1 MALQTSGFQVPA
13 SIRAPEIPSNI
24 GKVDVK
30 GIYDS
35 VNEGLK
41 SYEALRQMPAQQ
53 AADSSRL
60 ALATQ
65 KAEAEQSLI
74 APETAARKGAAAR
87 ASMFNTPEML
97 QGEQAATQAQ
107 RDSIL
112 RKAAREQTELTR
124 EHALVQTAAAEEPV
138 ARAEILEAMK
148 LADYDAKAS
157 ALSEIR
163 TKYPWMDLP
172 QYKSLSGVLDTH
184 YKSAMTERERAADR
198 EHAMELQAAKGETAV
213 RVAGTRTDPKGRL
226 LDRLRSLNEQ
236 IEEDP
241 YDSFL
246 KDERDMVEKQLNKTA
261 AMEPLAPKTAAEDET
276 VKTITNLYNAQQK
289 AIADGNMKLAELYG
303 NALVQKTLPR
313 TTGTDLAARA
323 AALTTA
329 LGVKPGMPATQVATS
344 NAGTPPLRV
353 VPPADPVTFK
363 TVEPLLVT
371 TRQQFDALPPGTAYR
386 NQNSSGQIE
395 YLVK

>member
-213 RVAGTRTDPKGRL
+213 RVAGSRTDPRTRL
-226 LDRLRSLNEQ
+226 LDRAKSLSQQ

-241 YDSFL
+241 YDLLLQEDLEFV
-246 KDERDMVEKQLNKTA
+246 RKQLNKTA
-261 AMEPLAPKTAAEDET
+261 AMEPLAPKTTAED
-276 VKTITNLYNAQQK
+276 VAINKIKGLYNEQQK
-289 AIADGNMKLAELYG
+289 ALADGNMQLAEHYG
-303 NALVQKTLPR
+303 NALKLETLPR

-344 NAGTPPLRV
+344 NAGTSPLRV

-363 TVEPLLVT
+363 MPPRITSME
-371 TRQQFDALPPGTAYR
+371 QYDALPSGTFYVNAAD
-386 NQNSSGQIE
+386 GTTG
-395 YLVK
+395 VKP

>member
-1 MALQTSGFQVPA
+1 
-13 SIRAPEIPSNI
+13 
-24 GKVDVK
+24 
-30 GIYDS
+30 
-35 VNEGLK
+35 
-41 SYEALRQMPAQQ
+41 
-53 AADSSRL
+53 
-60 ALATQ
+60 
-65 KAEAEQSLI
+65 
-74 APETAARKGAAAR
+74 
-87 ASMFNTPEML
+87 MFNTPEML

-107 RDSIL
+107 RESIL

-124 EHALVQTAAAEEPV
+124 EHTLVQTAAAEEPV

-148 LADYDAKAS
+148 LADYEAKAA

-236 IEEDP
+236 IDEDP

-261 AMEPLAPKTAAEDET
+261 ATEPLAPKTTSVDEVINSIIGLRTAARKARADGDIQLAEDLENRL
-276 VKTITNLYNAQQK
+276 KR
-289 AIADGNMKLAELYG
+289 D
-303 NALVQKTLPR
+303 TLPR
-313 TTGTDLAARA
+313 TTGTDMAGRTAAMLA
-323 AALTTA
+323 L
-329 LGVKPGMPATQVATS
+329 LGGTPNTPTTQVAASNVGTS
-344 NAGTPPLRV
+344 PLRV
-353 VPPADPVTFK
+353 VPPADPVTFNM
-363 TVEPLLVT
+363 VEPPLVT
-371 TRQQFDALPPGTAYR
+371 TRQQFDALPPGTPYR

-395 YLVK
+395 YLRK

>member
-1 MALQTSGFQVPA
+1 MALETSGFQVPA
-13 SIRAPEIPSNI
+13 SIRAPEVPSNI
-24 GKVDVK
+24 GNIDVK

-35 VNEGLK
+35 VTEGLK

-107 RDSIL
+107 RESIL

-148 LADYDAKAS
+148 LADYEAKAA

-213 RVAGTRTDPKGRL
+213 RVAGSRTDSKGRL
-226 LDRLRSLNEQ
+226 LDRYNTLVEQ
-236 IEEDP
+236 LSENPDDE
-241 YDSFL
+241 FL
-246 KDERDMVEKQLNKTA
+246 QEQVNLVKQQLNKTA
-261 AMEPLAPKTAAEDET
+261 AMEVAAPRTASEDVPAKRIASLRKAQEDAVAAGDTVLAEDLAN
-276 VKTITNLYNAQQK
+276 TIKKY
-289 AIADGNMKLAELYG
+289 
-303 NALVQKTLPR
+303 TLPR
-313 TTGTDLAARA
+313 TTGTDMAARA
-323 AALTTA
+323 AATA
-329 LGVKPGMPATQVATS
+329 ALFGVKPTTQVAASNVGTS
-344 NAGTPPLRV
+344 PLRV
-353 VPPADPVTFK
+353 VPPADPVTFNM
-363 TVEPLLVT
+363 VEPPLVT
-371 TRQQFDALPPGTAYR
+371 TRQQFDALPPGTPYR

-395 YLVK
+395 YLRK